1 MKARISLSSKLNSHD
16 LREAA
21 RYINGEVDRRMETG
35 LKVATQ
41 NALIQLVFALHRSF
55 GFGAARIERLFA
67 VMEEQKK
74 ALDPLS
80 CDDVMIETILSE
92 LEKDGI
98 DLRPMMIDAA
108 ESEEKNYFRVAQKQR
123 SMRTTSHN
131 PSKSR
136 LNPEQVKSLTEEQ
149 KRLIGREK
157 GSQKGCEK

>member
-1 MKARISLSSKLNSHD
+1 MKARISLSSKLNSRD

-41 NALIQLVFALHRSF
+41 NALIQLIFALHRSF
-55 GFGAARIERLFA
+55 GFGAARIEKLFA

-98 DLRPMMIDAA
+98 DLRPMMIDVA
-108 ESEEKNYFRVAQKQR
+108 ENEEKRYFKIAEKQR
-123 SMRTTSHN
+123 NVRTASHS
-131 PSKSR
+131 PPKSR
-136 LNPEQVKSLTEEQ
+136 LNPEQVKFLTEEQ
-149 KRLIGREK
+149 SRLIG
-157 GSQKGCEK
+157 CERG

>member
-16 LREAA
+16 LREAV
-21 RYINGEVDRRMETG
+21 RYINDEVDRRMETG

-41 NALIQLVFALHRSF
+41 NALIQLIFALHRSF
-55 GFGAARIERLFA
+55 GFGAARVERLFA

-80 CDDVMIETILSE
+80 DDDVMIETILSE

-108 ESEEKNYFRVAQKQR
+108 ENEEKSYFCVAAKQR
-123 SMRTTSHN
+123 SMRTASHN
-131 PSKSR
+131 PENSR
-136 LNPEQVKSLTEEQ
+136 LNPEQVKFLTEEQ
-149 KRLIGREK
+149 TRLIGHEK
-157 GSQKGCEK
+157 GSQKGLRK

>member
-55 GFGAARIERLFA
+55 GFGAARIEKLFA

-80 CDDVMIETILSE
+80 DDDVMIETILSE

-108 ESEEKNYFRVAQKQR
+108 ENEEKRYFQIAQKQR
-123 SMRTTSHN
+123 NVRTASHN
-131 PSKSR
+131 PPNSR

-149 KRLIGREK
+149 NRLIGHER

>member
-41 NALIQLVFALHRSF
+41 NALIQLIFVLHRSF
-55 GFGAARIERLFA
+55 GFGAARIEKLFA

-80 CDDVMIETILSE
+80 DDDVMIETILFE

-108 ESEEKNYFRVAQKQR
+108 ENEEKRYFQIAEKQR
-123 SMRTTSHN
+123 NVRTASHN
-131 PSKSR
+131 PPKSR

-149 KRLIGREK
+149 NRLIGHER
-157 GSQKGCEK
+157 GSQKRCEK

>member
-1 MKARISLSSKLNSHD
+1 MKARLALSSKLNSHD

-21 RYINGEVDRRMETG
+21 RYINVEVDRRMETG

-41 NALIQLVFALHRSF
+41 NALIQLIFALHRSF
-55 GFGAARIERLFA
+55 GFGAARIEKLFK

-74 ALDPLS
+74 ALDPLYD
-80 CDDVMIETILSE
+80 DDVMIETILSE

-123 SMRTTSHN
+123 SMRTASHS

-136 LNPEQVKSLTEEQ
+136 LNPEQVKFLTEEQ
-149 KRLIGREK
+149 NRLIGREK
-157 GSQKGCEK
+157 GSQKGGRK

>member
-1 MKARISLSSKLNSHD
+1 MKARIPLSSKLNSHD
-16 LREAA
+16 LKEAA

-41 NALIQLVFALHRSF
+41 NALIQLIFALHRSF
-55 GFGAARIERLFA
+55 GFGAARIEKLFA

-74 ALDPLS
+74 ALDPLYD
-80 CDDVMIETILSE
+80 DDVMIETILSE

-108 ESEEKNYFRVAQKQR
+108 ESEEKNYFRAALKQR
-123 SMRTTSHN
+123 SMRTESHN

-149 KRLIGREK
+149 NRLIGCEK
-157 GSQKGCEK
+157 GSQKG

>member
-21 RYINGEVDRRMETG
+21 RYINGEVDRRMKTG

-41 NALIQLVFALHRSF
+41 NALIQLIFALHRSF
-55 GFGAARIERLFA
+55 GFGAARIEKLFK

-80 CDDVMIETILSE
+80 CDDVMIETLLSE

-108 ESEEKNYFRVAQKQR
+108 ENEEKRYFQIAEKQR
-123 SMRTTSHN
+123 NVRTASHN
-131 PSKSR
+131 PPNSR

-149 KRLIGREK
+149 NRLIGRER
-157 GSQKGCEK
+157 GSQKG

>member
-1 MKARISLSSKLNSHD
+1 MKARLALSSKLNSHD

-41 NALIQLVFALHRSF
+41 NALIQLIFALHRSF
-55 GFGAARIERLFA
+55 GFGAARIEKLFA

-74 ALDPLS
+74 ALDPLYD
-80 CDDVMIETILSE
+80 DDVMIETILSE

-123 SMRTTSHN
+123 SMRTASHSPQN
-131 PSKSR
+131 PR

-149 KRLIGREK
+149 TRLIGREK
-157 GSQKGCEK
+157 GSQKG